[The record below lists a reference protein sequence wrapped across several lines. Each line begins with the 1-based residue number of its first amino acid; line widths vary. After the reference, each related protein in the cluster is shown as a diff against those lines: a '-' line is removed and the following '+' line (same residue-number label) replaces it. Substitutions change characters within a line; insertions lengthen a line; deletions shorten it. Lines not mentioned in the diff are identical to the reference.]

1 MNKETLKNL
10 NFKKVNVFFLSLT
23 LSVFGYYLYQAISIS
38 SGNVAL
44 KTLKK
49 EFLDMKNG
57 ETAGKKELD
66 AVFAKESLGM
76 TEIEKFDYIM
86 VGRDEFAATVR
97 TDNEN

>member
-1 MNKETLKNL
+1 MTNKKTNT
-10 NFKKVNVFFLSLT
+10 FLLFLT
-23 LSVFGYYLYQAISIS
+23 LGLFGFYLYQTISIS
-38 SGNVAL
+38 SGDVAL

-57 ETAGKKELD
+57 EIAGKKELD
-66 AVFAKESLGM
+66 AVFAKETLGM

-86 VGRDEFAATVR
+86 VGRDEFAATAR